1 MSCGPALPARFLF
14 ELRRRTELSFETIRR
29 SYERLLEAVVLILMI
44 ALTILVI
51 FGAAFRYLG
60 NALTWYDEIAS
71 IGLVWLTYYG
81 SALAALRGAHIGVP
95 GFVNAMPPQLRL
107 VVTVFAEAVVL
118 LFFMLLAYYGA
129 QVLVVLQGEHLITLP
144 EVPTTLTQSVIPIGA
159 VLFVIAEVLRLPDVL
174 RAARGGGFVDT
185 ETLEAISHGAPESA
199 GSPGAHR

>member
-1 MSCGPALPARFLF
+1 ML
-14 ELRRRTELSFETIRR
+14 
-29 SYERLLEAVVLILMI
+29 VLMI

-60 NALTWYDEIAS
+60 SALTWYDEIAS

-95 GFVNAMPPQLRL
+95 GFVNAMPPRLR
-107 VVTVFAEAVVL
+107 VGVTLFAEAIVL
-118 LFFMLLAYYGA
+118 LFFVLLAYYGT
-129 QVLVVLQGEHLITLP
+129 QVLIVLQGEHLITLP

-159 VLFVIAEVLRLPDVL
+159 ILFLIAELLRLPDVL
-174 RAARGGGFVDT
+174 RAARGSGFVDT

-199 GSPGAHR
+199 GNPGGH

>member
-1 MSCGPALPARFLF
+1 LSFAVI
-14 ELRRRTELSFETIRR
+14 RRR
-29 SYERLLEAVVLILMI
+29 YEQLLEAIVLVLMI

-60 NALTWYDEIAS
+60 SALTWYDEIAS

-95 GFVNAMPPQLRL
+95 GFVNAMPPRLR
-107 VVTVFAEAVVL
+107 VGVTLFAEAIVL
-118 LFFMLLAYYGA
+118 LFFVLLAYYGT
-129 QVLVVLQGEHLITLP
+129 QVLIVLQGEHLITLP

-159 VLFVIAEVLRLPDVL
+159 ILFLIAELLRLPDVL
-174 RAARGGGFVDT
+174 RAARGSGFVDT

-199 GSPGAHR
+199 GNPGGH